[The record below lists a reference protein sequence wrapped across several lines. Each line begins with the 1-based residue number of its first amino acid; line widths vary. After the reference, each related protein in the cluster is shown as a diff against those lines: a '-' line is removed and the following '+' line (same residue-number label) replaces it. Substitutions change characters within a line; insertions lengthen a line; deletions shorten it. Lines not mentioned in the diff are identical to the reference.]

1 MPLLI
6 NNKKENAMNNDLD
19 ILKDI
24 NQSLGGQITLL
35 IKKLN
40 VAIEGL
46 NAIISEGSD
55 NLNIAEKTLKEIEN
69 CTVPQKDS
77 EKEI

>member
-1 MPLLI
+1 
-6 NNKKENAMNNDLD
+6 MNIKDQD
-19 ILKDI
+19 DITILKSI
-24 NQSLGGQITLL
+24 NHQLGNMFTLVT
-35 IKKLN
+35 KKLE

-69 CTVPQKDS
+69 CIVPQKDS

>member
-1 MPLLI
+1 
-6 NNKKENAMNNDLD
+6 MNIKDQD
-19 ILKDI
+19 DITILKSI
-24 NQSLGGQITLL
+24 NHQLGNMVTLAT
-35 IKKLN
+35 KKLE

-69 CTVPQKDS
+69 CIVPQKDS

>member
-1 MPLLI
+1 M
-6 NNKKENAMNNDLD
+6 
-19 ILKDI
+19 KD
-24 NQSLGGQITLL
+24 QDDITLL
-35 IKKLN
+35 KSINHQLGDMVTLATKKLD

-69 CTVPQKDS
+69 CIVPQKDS